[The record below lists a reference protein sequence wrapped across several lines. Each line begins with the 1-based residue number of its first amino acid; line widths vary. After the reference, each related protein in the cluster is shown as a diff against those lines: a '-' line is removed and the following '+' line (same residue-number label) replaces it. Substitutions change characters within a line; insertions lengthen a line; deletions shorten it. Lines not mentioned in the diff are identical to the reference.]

1 MNRRLPIFVI
11 VFLIVCVV
19 GLVYTYSIPP
29 TYEATATIQV
39 DAGANPDEAHK
50 AAAFVANESRALT
63 SNDMLENVLTR
74 IQKRH
79 PQFLRLESIAR
90 LREALTASTSPGTNV
105 IELRARG
112 SEPAQLAQLL
122 EIWAAAYL
130 ESRGERRN
138 VYRGASVED
147 ARKAV
152 ESAEARAAQRRRE
165 LDQFRRRHG
174 IVSPEREENE
184 VAAQVKS
191 LTTALNEARTKAIDA
206 ESRLATVK
214 ESLAEGKPAFRPQD
228 RAAIAQIEQRLIEA
242 RQKQKDLE
250 LKFTPSYIALDPS
263 LKMLDSNIKQLEKQ
277 LEDTRRESQQAMLNE
292 ATQEVATTRKNVAR
306 MEAQFEERRRDALNF
321 TSRFAEHKAQTTE
334 LAQVEAQLTQARQRL
349 ASVERREVT
358 REPQYELLGRPV
370 VPAKPV
376 HPDYLL
382 YWAYSV
388 GAATL
393 AGLLAVLL
401 VEFLSPRPR
410 REAPAYPQPIIQ
422 IAYPS
427 LPGGQGYE
435 PARLTGGY
443 AALPVGDAS
452 TPALTLTQRELAI
465 AEVQALWDAATR
477 DGRLAIAA
485 LFSGLTLAELAAL
498 QWRDVDLDSACVQ
511 LAHRVH
517 RLIAPLYQ
525 ELQSRKSEADS
536 AQHVAITRTGT
547 ALSTADLDGLI
558 AAAAHDARIG
568 QSHTVDAQSLRHT
581 YVSFLVR
588 SGVRLSDL
596 EHIAGPVPPASFLH
610 YRNLAPSAA
619 SSSANAQERIFPA
632 FRRA

>member
-11 VFLIVCVV
+11 VFLLVCVV

-29 TYEATATIQV
+29 TYEATATLQV
-39 DAGANPDEAHK
+39 DAGTNPDEAHK
-50 AAAFVANESRALT
+50 AVAFVANEAQAFT
-63 SNDMLENVLTR
+63 SNDMLESVLTR
-74 IQKRH
+74 IKKRH
-79 PQFLRLESIAR
+79 PEFLRLESIAR
-90 LREALTASTSPGTNV
+90 LREVLAASTSPGTNV

-112 SEPAQLAQLL
+112 SEPLQLAQLL

-152 ESAEARAAQRRRE
+152 EATEARAAQRRRE

-191 LTTALNEARTKAIDA
+191 LTTAMNDARTKAIDA

-214 ESLAEGKPAFRPQD
+214 ESLAEGKPVYRPQD
-228 RAAIAQIEQRLIEA
+228 RTAIAQIEQRLLDA

-263 LKMLDSNIKQLEKQ
+263 LKMLDANIKQLEKQ
-277 LEDTRRESQQAMLNE
+277 LEDTRRESQQAMSNE

-306 MEAQFEERRRDALNF
+306 MESQFEERRRDALNF

-334 LAQVEAQLTQARQRL
+334 LAQLEAQLTQAKQRL

-358 REPQYELLGRPV
+358 REPQYELLGHPV
-370 VPAKPV
+370 IPAKPV
-376 HPDYLL
+376 HPDYIL
-382 YWAYSV
+382 YSAYSV
-388 GAATL
+388 GAAVF
-393 AGLLAVLL
+393 AALLAVLL

-427 LPGGQGYE
+427 LPGAQGYE
-435 PARLTGGY
+435 PARLAGSY
-443 AALPVGDAS
+443 PALPAVES
-452 TPALTLTQRELAI
+452 HTPALSVVHRELGI
-465 AEVQALWDAATR
+465 AEVQALWNAATR
-477 DGRLAIAA
+477 DGRLAVAA
-485 LFSGLTLAELAAL
+485 LFSGLTLPELAAL
-498 QWRDVDLDSACVQ
+498 QWRDIDFDAACVQ

-525 ELQSRKSEADS
+525 ELQARKIEADS
-536 AQHVAITRTGT
+536 AQHVASTRTGA
-547 ALSTADLDGLI
+547 ALSIADLDGLI
-558 AAAAHDARIG
+558 AAAAHDARIE
-568 QSHTVDAQSLRHT
+568 QSHTIDARSLRHT

-588 SGVRLSDL
+588 TGVRLSDL
-596 EHIAGPVPPASFLH
+596 EHIVGPVPPASFLY

-619 SSSANAQERIFPA
+619 SSSASAQERIFPV